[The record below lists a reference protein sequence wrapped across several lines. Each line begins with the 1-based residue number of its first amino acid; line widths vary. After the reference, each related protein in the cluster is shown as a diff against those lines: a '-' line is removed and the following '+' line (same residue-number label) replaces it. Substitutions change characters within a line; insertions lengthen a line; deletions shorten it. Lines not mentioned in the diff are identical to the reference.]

1 LRFTTTGRHASY
13 ANKIRENVILK
24 FFIDKTE
31 NTLEYK
37 NEGKMKK
44 NIFYIL
50 LIFIGSFT
58 LFSCYIE
65 IEGKGFHFDE
75 ETFIKEWNA
84 WKNENIL
91 NYSFTMAGK
100 LPYWYFPRDIPM
112 YGYKVKI
119 IVRNGVMYSF
129 EYIGDVPY
137 LDGESSVLE
146 PEFTSISDI
155 YQKISNRAEEEK
167 EWWEKR
173 PDEAG
178 IISTSF
184 EVRYDPQ
191 LHYITFFEPTSKWES
206 EWIVDT
212 TAHSITISDFTVS
225 DNNSLY

>member
-1 LRFTTTGRHASY
+1 
-13 ANKIRENVILK
+13 
-24 FFIDKTE
+24 
-31 NTLEYK
+31 
-37 NEGKMKK
+37 MKG
-44 NIFYIL
+44 NIFCIL
-50 LIFIGSFT
+50 SAFIGAFS
-58 LFSCYIE
+58 LFNCYIE
-65 IEGKGFHFDE
+65 VEEKGFHFDE
-75 ETFIKEWNA
+75 KTFIKEWRA
-84 WKNENIL
+84 WENENIL

-100 LPYWYFPRDIPM
+100 LPHEYFFPRALLM
-112 YGYKVKI
+112 YDYKVKI
-119 IVRNGVMYSF
+119 IVRNGVIHSF

-137 LDGESSVLE
+137 LDGGSSVLE

-155 YQKISNRAEEEK
+155 YQKTSNRAQKGK
-167 EWWEKR
+167 EWWKKHSDEK
-173 PDEAG
+173 G